1 MSPLDHSKLILET
14 MQAYQDRHG
23 KSSTTWTAEA
33 AASAYIFIPES
44 RIYPDN
50 TNIVSPIATKH
61 AIRDHDDC
69 QVVGCTDTA
78 PCRSCIGDSCSSPA
92 DRHESSDDDEIRD
105 SDTDDSFISTSE
117 PLTPTTAAGL
127 GEAILS
133 LGQRPIAN
141 TTTGTTASDVTTI
154 APAPTRP
161 RRVKRGPAYAQAA
174 SLNGNAKITDYF
186 THPNVD

>member
-1 MSPLDHSKLILET
+1 MSPLDQSKLILKT
-14 MQAYQDRHG
+14 MQAFQDRHG

-92 DRHESSDDDEIRD
+92 DRHESSDDDEVRD

-133 LGQRPIAN
+133 LGQRPITN

-154 APAPTRP
+154 APATTRP